1 MQDLISPIK
10 REILLA
16 ELSEEIFVRKTNK
29 GDNEIYIFRG
39 IHKPNLM
46 NEVAR
51 LREVSFR
58 AAGGGTGKSSDQDL
72 YDLKANGYQQ
82 LIVWNPE
89 DQAIVGGYR
98 FVFCR
103 DTVNANQEYDLSTTE
118 ILHFSETIKQHYF
131 PYTIELGRSF
141 VQPDYQPSQGSRNG
155 IFSLDNLWDGLG
167 ALIVDNPEMK
177 YFFGKITMYPSFNQE
192 ARNLILDF
200 MDIFFPDK
208 EALVKPVSPIERRP
222 LDVEFYNQIKD
233 LPYKQAYNHLSKLV
247 RNLGENIPPL
257 FNSYMSLSPTMKT
270 FGTSVNSYFGGVEET
285 GIMVTIDDIYTEKK
299 ERHVQSYI
307 DQKNENQEA

>member
-1 MQDLISPIK
+1 MQDLISPVK

-16 ELSEEIFVRKTNK
+16 ELSEEIFVSKTNK
-29 GDNEIYIFRG
+29 GDNEIYIFKG
-39 IHKPNLM
+39 IEKPHLM

-58 AAGGGTGKSSDQDL
+58 SAGGGTGKSSDQDL

-82 LIVWNPE
+82 LIVWNPV

-103 DTVNANQEYDLSTTE
+103 DTVNSNQEYDLSTTE
-118 ILHFSETIKQHYF
+118 ILHFSETIKKHYF

-141 VQPDYQPSQGSRNG
+141 VQPDYQPYQGSRNG

-177 YFFGKITMYPSFNQE
+177 YFFGKITMYPSFNAE
-192 ARNLILDF
+192 A
-200 MDIFFPDK
+200 
-208 EALVKPVSPIERRP
+208 
-222 LDVEFYNQIKD
+222 
-233 LPYKQAYNHLSKLV
+233 
-247 RNLGENIPPL
+247 
-257 FNSYMSLSPTMKT
+257 
-270 FGTSVNSYFGGVEET
+270 
-285 GIMVTIDDIYTEKK
+285 
-299 ERHVQSYI
+299 
-307 DQKNENQEA
+307 

>member
-1 MQDLISPIK
+1 MQDLISPVK
-10 REILLA
+10 REILLS
-16 ELSEEIFVRKTNK
+16 ELSEEIFIRKTNK

-39 IHKPNLM
+39 IDKPNLM

-58 AAGGGTGKSSDQDL
+58 SAGGGTGKSSDQDL

-82 LIVWNPE
+82 LIVWNPV

-103 DTVNANQEYDLSTTE
+103 DTVNSNQEYDLSTTE
-118 ILHFSETIKQHYF
+118 ILHFSETIKKHYF

-141 VQPDYQPSQGSRNG
+141 VQPDYQPSQGSRKG

-177 YFFGKITMYPSFNQE
+177 YFFGKITMYPSFNAE

-200 MDIFFPDK
+200 MEIFFPDK

-222 LDVEFYNQIKD
+222 LDVEFHNQIKD
-233 LPYKQAYNHLSKLV
+233 LPYKQAYNQLSKLV

-270 FGTSVNSYFGGVEET
+270 FGTSLNTHFGGVEET
-285 GIMVTIDDIYTEKK
+285 GIMVTIDDIYIEKK

-307 DQKNENQEA
+307 DQKKQN